1 MIMYSAKLIEK
12 IEANDGQLPLAQLA
26 DDSGEDISSLVI
38 DSVSSALHLLIKYTC
53 LQDVFQGLVF
63 LTF

>member
-1 MIMYSAKLIEK
+1 MYSAKLIEK

-38 DSVSSALHLLIKYTC
+38 DSVSSALHLLIKYIC

>member
-1 MIMYSAKLIEK
+1 MYSAKLIEK